1 MAMGDAPPQMG
12 REEQGRGWAD
22 TSVAA
27 TEGLVLESEGPL
39 GRTRWAGAAPGA
51 SVSSRKRPEP

>member
-1 MAMGDAPPQMG
+1 MWQWVMG
-12 REEQGRGWAD
+12 REELGGGWAD

-39 GRTRWAGAAPGA
+39 GRTRWAGAAPRA
-51 SVSSRKRPEP
+51 SVSSRKLPEP